1 MRISDWSSDVCSSD
15 LGIGLEIGGAIAR
28 AGGVGPEADRHARE
42 RLHADQL
49 ALLAAHRPAV
59 VVEHLDRHA
68 EAAALDLAAPNRA
81 ARIAAD
87 EAGDDVGAA
96 GDRRQPDVVLD
107 VAADVVETIRPT
119 PRAGPRP

>member
-81 ARIAAD
+81 DRIAAD
-87 EAGDDVGAA
+87 EAGADVGAA
-96 GDRRQPDVVLD
+96 GDRRYRQSAVSGTKVSGGVNLGG
-107 VAADVVETIRPT
+107 R
-119 PRAGPRP
+119 R

>member
-1 MRISDWSSDVCSSD
+1 MLFCVVFLMILRQPRSTRTDTLFPYTTLFRSPYV
-15 LGIGLEIGGAIAR
+15 GIGLEIGGAIAR
-28 AGGVGPEADRHARE
+28 VGGVGPEADRHARE

-81 ARIAAD
+81 DRIAAD
-87 EAGDDVGAA
+87 EA
-96 GDRRQPDVVLD
+96 DRKSVV
-107 VAADVVETIRPT
+107 
-119 PRAGPRP
+119 